1 MVVVLLSGRGGQN
14 ASQPFH
20 PAIDRSGHAP
30 YTEPMIDIAKQVVYW
45 RVGAEE
51 DWVVAQKLVAD
62 ESIRHGL
69 FFAHLAL
76 EKILKAHVCRTTN
89 ALAPRI
95 HSLTR
100 LAEIAELSMGIDY
113 AKVLGEMNDFNL
125 AGRYPEF
132 ELGVPT
138 LVEAHGYMQR
148 SGEVFQWLLQKLA
161 EQSAG

>member
-1 MVVVLLSGRGGQN
+1 
-14 ASQPFH
+14 
-20 PAIDRSGHAP
+20 
-30 YTEPMIDIAKQVVYW
+30 MIDIAKQIVYW
-45 RVGAEE
+45 RASAEE

-76 EKILKAHVCRTTN
+76 EKMLKAHVCRTTN

-95 HSLTR
+95 HSLTH
-100 LAEIAELSMGIDY
+100 LAEIAQLAMGSDY

-125 AGRYPEF
+125 EGRYPEF

-138 LVEAHGYMQR
+138 LAEARGYMRR
-148 SGEVFQWLLQKLA
+148 SEEVYRWLVQKLA